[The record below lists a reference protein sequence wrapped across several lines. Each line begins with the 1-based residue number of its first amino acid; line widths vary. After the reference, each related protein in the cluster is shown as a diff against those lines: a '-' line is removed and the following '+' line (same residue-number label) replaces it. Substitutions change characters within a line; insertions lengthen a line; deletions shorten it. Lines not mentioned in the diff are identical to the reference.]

1 MRRFTAA
8 MPAEPSVFPEHTIFM
23 IIEENGNVRD
33 AGDFSAAGAFPEAP
47 ENDDLPL
54 IEKAKKGD
62 AAAVE
67 EIYRKYRQKIF
78 SISCRY
84 LHDTED
90 AADVVQE
97 TFINAFKF
105 FYKFNSKSGL
115 STWLVRICLNL
126 CWHRHRKTVTKHF
139 FEISFDR
146 DIETEDGAVS
156 SPMADGRPPVH
167 DEMEKKQELE
177 KIRSAVDSLK
187 KKYKEIIVLKDLEG
201 YSYEECAGLL
211 GISRGTVM
219 SRLHRARKVLAKKLA
234 G

>member
-1 MRRFTAA
+1 
-8 MPAEPSVFPEHTIFM
+8 M
-23 IIEENGNVRD
+23 IIKENVTDSVASGI
-33 AGDFSAAGAFPEAP
+33 SSAGAASAGQET
-47 ENDDLPL
+47 DDISL

-62 AAAVE
+62 SAAVE
-67 EIYRKYRQKIF
+67 EIYKKYRQKIF
-78 SISCRY
+78 SISYRY
-84 LHDTED
+84 LHDQED

-126 CWHRHRKTVTKHF
+126 CWHRHVKIKTKNF

-146 DIETEDGAVS
+146 DIETDDGSVS
-156 SPMADGRPPVH
+156 SQMADGRPALH
-167 DEMEKKQELE
+167 DEIEKKQEME

-187 KKYKEIIVLKDLEG
+187 KKYREIIVLKDLEG
-201 YSYEECAGLL
+201 CPYDECARML

-219 SRLHRARKVLAKKLA
+219 SRLHRARRLLAKKLA
-234 G
+234 V